1 MSSFKTFTMG
11 ASALAFG
18 LAVLAGPALADQQS
32 LNGVAD
38 IDIWATPPGP
48 EVVVRNTA
56 GNHHVDNLNLAIQ
69 GNSIAVSVG
78 GYVECTGI
86 QFENWA
92 QRFGHYLSF
101 ATYGIGR
108 NSLMVSKSL
117 PESTNIDH
125 TGDMDAHNFQLPV
138 AKLSHPQIDVDPVAV
153 VLATAEQAPNK
164 VQWLR
169 QDHTLTV
176 KIPLRWEVGCA
187 YYSRNKVT
195 KKTTKESPSPSY
207 LTKDVDLKIKY
218 EGDPQLFAVNA
229 QIANSP
235 AMQGGFK
242 AADQPLK
249 ITQMTFQPNL
259 PSHVGACPK
268 KVPMRV
274 NYTGQGKGDIR
285 IRIGFGNTPKHESQV
300 IAFDS
305 KNGPQHYDFELE
317 TPYIQNNNLN
327 NTIQYNLR
335 VFVRG
340 KDANAQAWPNTY
352 QLMDSAVWKV
362 RCTPQVNPVLGGGA
376 VGGVKQGGG
385 ASPSPAVRPKRA
397 VPVDPTPSRPARA
410 D

>member
-11 ASALAFG
+11 AAALAVTLG
-18 LAVLAGPALADQQS
+18 TLSTPAAADDKSWSYVKDMVLLSSQ
-32 LNGVAD
+32 V
-38 IDIWATPPGP
+38 P
-48 EVVVRNTA
+48 EIVVKNTA
-56 GNHHVDNLNLAIQ
+56 GNHLLSNLNLAVQ
-69 GNSIAVSVG
+69 DNTIAVPVG
-78 GYVECTGI
+78 GAVDCLGTT
-86 QFENWA
+86 FENA
-92 QRFGHYLSF
+92 FQRRGAYLSKGAF
-101 ATYGIGR
+101 GIGR
-108 NSLMVSKSL
+108 TSLLMKKDLPSSNDLNHVS
-117 PESTNIDH
+117 
-125 TGDMDAHNFQLPV
+125 DMDAHTFQMPKNLL
-138 AKLSHPQIDVDPVAV
+138 ADPQIGLDPEAL
-153 VLATAEQAPNK
+153 VLAEADKAPDRL
-164 VQWLR
+164 QYLR
-169 QDHTLTV
+169 QDHVIMATLP
-176 KIPLRWEVGCA
+176 IRWESTCWS
-187 YYSRNKVT
+187 YTRYKV
-195 KKTTKESPSPSY
+195 KKDTVQEADPNGSFM
-207 LTKDVDLKIKY
+207 TKDVPVKIVY
-218 EGDPQLFAVNA
+218 QGDPQLFAVNA
-229 QIANSP
+229 KIANSP